1 MGSDSEFNKPLDRT
15 GVSEA
20 SAGPDVF
27 VRPPASK
34 LGRRLKREE
43 TTLALLL
50 IAPAILLILAVNLY
64 PVGYSFYQSLYD
76 VRGLLNRGYVGLR
89 NYSDLLTSPTMYRS
103 LGATLYFT
111 LGAVILQTV
120 FGLLVA
126 LALNVPFR
134 GNFLVRSLII
144 VPWAIPSA
152 LGALM
157 WQRFF
162 SAIDGYVNAT
172 LRMFGLLNGSINWF
186 LDPFLAM
193 SVVIWVD
200 SWKMVPLYALIFLAA
215 LQAVPKEL
223 YESAAIEGASRV
235 QSFFFVTLPILKPVI
250 GIVLILRTVLVFQA
264 FDFIYILTAGGPGD
278 STRVIAYYAYQE
290 AFSFLQ
296 RGRGAAIAVIIFFLT
311 AVITVIYMGA
321 LRFQNGREEQHA

>member
-1 MGSDSEFNKPLDRT
+1 MGSDSRYDNIRNRT
-15 GVSEA
+15 GISDA
-20 SAGPDVF
+20 SAVPNGVT
-27 VRPPASK
+27 RPPASRSGWK
-34 LGRRLKREE
+34 SRREE
-43 TTLALLL
+43 TLLALLL
-50 IAPAILLILAVNLY
+50 ITPAILLILAVNLY
-64 PVGYSFYQSLYD
+64 PIGYSFYQSLYD
-76 VRGLLNRGYVGLR
+76 VRGLLNRGYIGLR
-89 NYSDLLTSPTMYRS
+89 NYADLLSSPNMYRS

-111 LGAVILQTV
+111 LGAVGLQTV

-172 LRMFGLLNGSINWF
+172 LRMFGVLNGDINWF

-200 SWKMVPLYALIFLAA
+200 SWKMIPLYALIFLAA

-223 YESAAIEGASRV
+223 YESAAIEGASKA
-235 QSFFFVTLPILKPVI
+235 QSFFYVTLPILKPVI

-296 RGRGAAIAVIIFFLT
+296 RGRGAAIAIIIFVLT
-311 AVITVIYMGA
+311 GIITYIYMRA
-321 LRFQNGREEQHA
+321 LRFQNQQEQHS

>member
-1 MGSDSEFNKPLDRT
+1 MGSDSRPDSTSDRT
-15 GVSEA
+15 GISNA
-20 SAGPDVF
+20 SAVWDGVTKS
-27 VRPPASK
+27 PASRSGWK
-34 LGRRLKREE
+34 SRREE
-43 TTLALLL
+43 TLLALLL
-50 IAPAILLILAVNLY
+50 VAPAILLILAVNLY
-64 PVGYSFYQSLYD
+64 PIGYSFYQSLYD
-76 VRGLLNRGYVGLR
+76 VRGLLNRGYIGLR
-89 NYSDLLTSPTMYRS
+89 NYADLLSSPTMYRS

-111 LGAVILQTV
+111 LGAVGLQTV
-120 FGLLVA
+120 FGLLIA

-172 LRMFGLLNGSINWF
+172 LRMFGVLKGDINWF

-200 SWKMVPLYALIFLAA
+200 SWKMIPLYALIFLAA

-223 YESAAIEGASRV
+223 YESAAIEGASKV
-235 QSFFFVTLPILKPVI
+235 QSFFHVTLPILKPVI

-290 AFSFLQ
+290 AFTFLQ
-296 RGRGAAIAVIIFFLT
+296 RGRGAAIAIIIFVLT
-311 AVITVIYMGA
+311 GVITYIYMRA
-321 LRFQNGREEQHA
+321 MRFQNPQEEHA